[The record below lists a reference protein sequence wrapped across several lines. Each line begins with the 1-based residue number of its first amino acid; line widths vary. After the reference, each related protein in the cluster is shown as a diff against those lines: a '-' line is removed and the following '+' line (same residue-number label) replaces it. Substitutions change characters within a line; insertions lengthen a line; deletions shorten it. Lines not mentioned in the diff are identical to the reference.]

1 MGQASACTGHTVP
14 FEAPAGLTAT
24 ADSSEVG
31 FGPPSLG
38 GLGAAP
44 ELPPSDLPQRGL
56 EETQCLQLGRGPRP
70 PGTRA
75 WGPFLPGA
83 WQAASGSPRAAA
95 GQRQSLPPL
104 CPPSRTPDPG
114 PGLSALLTGSQRLH
128 GGDGGRLAPVPGASR
143 SGPRRRRRVT
153 LALRNIGAEAAPR
166 RRGRWAGGG
175 GGARPGEPGPGSLK
189 AFPASATTKTI
200 PAAAASWSGSG
211 RRRAPAGRGGGG
223 EAPSART
230 RGPGRRRGRAR
241 PRSAWGPASRP
252 GAGGGVRLGRTRA
265 LRAEPRGRVE
275 RAPARP
281 LARRPLLLSKPLVSS
296 PCCPTGNCPPRRPET
311 RLLGHLS
318 PRHRWPLPSHPW
330 IPQAQAP
337 FIHSFTQHG
346 THRQSPS
353 FPVQGKG

>member
-1 MGQASACTGHTVP
+1 MGQASACTAHTVP

-44 ELPPSDLPQRGL
+44 ELPPSDFPQRGL
-56 EETQCLQLGRGPRP
+56 EKTQCLQLGRGPRP

-83 WQAASGSPRAAA
+83 WQPASGSPRAAA
-95 GQRQSLPPL
+95 GQRQSVPPL
-104 CPPSRTPDPG
+104 RPPSRAPDPG

-189 AFPASATTKTI
+189 ALPASATTKTI

-223 EAPSART
+223 GSAERAHPGSRPAKGACAAPQRVGSSEPAWGRGRGAAGTGARPEGRAQRT
-230 RGPGRRRGRAR
+230 RRARAR
-241 PRSAWGPASRP
+241 P
-252 GAGGGVRLGRTRA
+252 T
-265 LRAEPRGRVE
+265 
-275 RAPARP
+275 ARP
-281 LARRPLLLSKPLVSS
+281 PAAPPLKAA
-296 PCCPTGNCPPRRPET
+296 G
-311 RLLGHLS
+311 
-318 PRHRWPLPSHPW
+318 
-330 IPQAQAP
+330 
-337 FIHSFTQHG
+337 F
-346 THRQSPS
+346 
-353 FPVQGKG
+353 